1 MGASLLT
8 NSIEKEIYRMGSND
22 VSVSG
27 TLIYWTNI
35 PHFISCISS
44 MLCLYITQQP
54 ISLY

>member
-1 MGASLLT
+1 MGD

-22 VSVSG
+22 VSVSS

-35 PHFISCISS
+35 PHFDIISS